1 MKEKFDAYVQ
11 WPLAKRIQYWIVA
24 RSTARDFTVSMKT
37 ISGWQWNILPRLFEE
52 SISWNFKITTIN
64 WPNDLIFSSSTYLL
78 CLKLHNCTFIDTHYM
93 HRCIDLTE
101 LMTCYIFFL
110 CLTINS
116 NQESKWLLN
125 VNCKL
130 LDGLI
135 FSKLFY

>member
-1 MKEKFDAYVQ
+1 MTFGQKDPILNSSPVYCSWLYCEYENNKRLTMKYFAKAFWRINQLKFQ
-11 WPLAKRIQYWIVA
+11 NHNNQ
-24 RSTARDFTVSMKT
+24 
-37 ISGWQWNILPRLFEE
+37 
-52 SISWNFKITTIN
+52 TIN

-135 FSKLFY
+135 FFKNNNC